1 MYLTNVNLT
10 KDQKQSIEDKSKKS
24 ESFTDIST
32 LDSSKNSWNLLQNP
46 KVLSQKKSVSKTK
59 DWKYFHCS

>member
-24 ESFTDIST
+24 GIFTGFST

-46 KVLSQKKSVSKTK
+46 KVLSQEKKVSK
-59 DWKYFHCS
+59 